1 MKKIPIILTLTLLLG
16 TTGFAIPA
24 NAAIKHRDH
33 IWWSVQELL
42 DFYPEVEAEKEA
54 ECGGSEECKMEF
66 TFSMYE
72 RGPKYAAL
80 EMLTQGQIWVTSVN
94 PATDTLKVL
103 FFDEDMM
110 MKHMGITEHLTLEYL
125 MLDWFDEWNTVGRY
139 AYGTE
144 AGMHLFYEKSGDEL
158 SNIIPWTESE
168 LSVPGSEL
176 ASNPSGLIGYSA
188 FADQF
193 NVQGS
198 FDFQACIR
206 ADDYEFGEECKM
218 YISDVE
224 GISFFPPREEYI
236 EENEQTTDDELSISD
251 DNEPST
257 PDGNQP
263 ITDDEPSTSDEDE
276 LIEEIPATPDEDQI
290 IDDGTTTSDDADP
303 VNDTN
308 DDEQEI
314 KEESD
319 TQPQATDTGV
329 EPETASPISIET
341 TDADT
346 NTNTDTDTDTN
357 TDKGSIIENIAQA
370 TTPIVM
376 NAKAE
381 SLPQFT
387 SIIPKAPNTG
397 KLTQEKAGNQEIIL
411 PVIVILGIMLT
422 FWWFIPS
429 KSEKSRKKYKK
440 SIDKKY
446 KLR

>member
-16 TTGFAIPA
+16 VTGLAVPA
-24 NAAIKHRDH
+24 NATIKHRDH

-54 ECGGSEECKMEF
+54 ECGDNEECRMEF
-66 TFSMYE
+66 TFSMFE

-125 MLDWFDEWNTVGRY
+125 MFDWFDEWNTVGRY

-158 SNIIPWTESE
+158 SNIIPWIESE

-188 FADQF
+188 FAGEF
-193 NVQGS
+193 NTQGT

-236 EENEQTTDDELSISD
+236 EENEQIANDESSTH
-251 DNEPST
+251 DNN
-257 PDGNQP
+257 GP
-263 ITDDEPSTSDEDE
+263 ITNDEPSTIGDDEITNE
-276 LIEEIPATPDEDQI
+276 APTTPDDDQI
-290 IDDGTTTSDDADP
+290 IDNGTTASDGAEL
-303 VNDTN
+303 VNDIN
-308 DDEQEI
+308 DNGQKI
-314 KEESD
+314 EED
-319 TQPQATDTGV
+319 LQLQATDIEAESVTIILINA
-329 EPETASPISIET
+329 EP
-341 TDADT
+341 TD
-346 NTNTDTDTDTN
+346 TNTDTDAD
-357 TDKGSIIENIAQA
+357 TDKGGVIEDITPVVNLE
-370 TTPIVM
+370 TTG
-376 NAKAE
+376 AKTE
-381 SLPQFT
+381 SLPQPT
-387 SIIPKAPNTG
+387 KTLPNAPNTG
-397 KLTQEKAGNQEIIL
+397 QLTHEKAGNQTVILVVVSILSIIL
-411 PVIVILGIMLT
+411 TI
-422 FWWFIPS
+422 WWFTPS

-440 SIDKKY
+440 GIDKKY

>member
-1 MKKIPIILTLTLLLG
+1 MKKIPIILTLTMLLG
-16 TTGFAIPA
+16 TTGLPVPV
-24 NAAIKHRDH
+24 NAAIKHRDR

-66 TFSMYE
+66 TFSMFE

-110 MKHMGITEHLTLEYL
+110 MKHMGITEYLTLEYL
-125 MLDWFDEWNTVGRY
+125 MFDWFDEWNTVGRY

-193 NVQGS
+193 NAQGT

-236 EENEQTTDDELSISD
+236 EENEQTTDDEPSTTDGNQSITND
-251 DNEPST
+251 EPST
-257 PDGNQP
+257 PDDGEMV
-263 ITDDEPSTSDEDE
+263 DE
-276 LIEEIPATPDEDQI
+276 TP
-290 IDDGTTTSDDADP
+290 TTLDDDATAPDNTEP
-303 VNDTN
+303 VNDIN

-319 TQPQATDTGV
+319 TQPQATDTEV
-329 EPETASPISIET
+329 EPEVAAPISTET
-341 TDADT
+341 TDT
-346 NTNTDTDTDTN
+346 ETDEG
-357 TDKGSIIENIAQA
+357 KGGIIEDIAQITTLA
-370 TTPIVM
+370 TTD
-376 NAKAE
+376 AKPE
-381 SLPQFT
+381 SLPQPT
-387 SIIPKAPNTG
+387 PIIPKAPNTG
-397 KLTQEKAGNQEIIL
+397 QLTHEKAGNQATILVIIVIFSIIL
-411 PVIVILGIMLT
+411 TL
-422 FWWFIPS
+422 WWFIPS